1 MRRPC
6 PVDSVSPVTE
16 RPEKLL
22 LLDTASLYF
31 RAFFGVPDSIRAPD
45 GTPVNAV
52 RGLMD
57 FVSRLVT
64 DRQPTRLV
72 ACLDHDWRPAW
83 RVELLP
89 TYKAHRVVE
98 TVVAADGEAQ
108 EEPED
113 TPDDLEVQVPIIL
126 DVLHA
131 FGLTTLGADGYEADD
146 VIGSLTAQSACPVDV
161 VTGDRDLF
169 QLVDDGLARRV
180 LYTAR
185 GVGRHD
191 VVDEAWVAAKYAIP
205 GKAYAAFATLRGDS
219 SDGLPGVKGVGD
231 KTAAF
236 LTTRYGTVDAIVAAA
251 QDAGSD
257 MAAPVRK
264 KILDG
269 LDYLAV
275 APRVVA
281 VATDIDVPTDP
292 DFGRL
297 PRTWDDA
304 RVADLTERW
313 GLGSATGRLEEALG
327 AARS

>member
-1 MRRPC
+1 M
-6 PVDSVSPVTE
+6 TE

-31 RAFFGVPDSIRAPD
+31 RAFFGVPDSVRAPD

-64 DRQPTRLV
+64 TGEPTRLV
-72 ACLDHDWRPAW
+72 ACLDHDWRPSW

-98 TVVAADGEAQ
+98 TVVVDGDRQ
-108 EEPED
+108 QDTEE

-131 FGLTTLGADGYEADD
+131 FGLTTLGADDYEADD
-146 VIGSLTAQSACPVDV
+146 VIGSLTAQSKVPVDV

-169 QLVDDGLARRV
+169 QLVDDAKHRRV

-185 GVGRHD
+185 GVGKHD
-191 VVDEAWVAAKYAIP
+191 VVDEAWVTAKYGIP
-205 GKAYAAFATLRGDS
+205 GQAYATFATLRGDP

-236 LTTRYGTVDAIVAAA
+236 LTTRYGTVEAVAAAA

-257 MAAPVRK
+257 MAAPVRRK
-264 KILDG
+264 LLDA

-275 APRVVA
+275 APRVVG

-297 PRTWDDA
+297 PTAWDTDA
-304 RVADLTERW
+304 VAELTERW
-313 GLGSATGRLEEALG
+313 GLGSATTRLSAAL
-327 AARS
+327 SPS